1 MTQLENVIERAIS
14 DDAPISL
21 DSSALIAYLA
31 GEQPQNGL
39 IEQLLESDA
48 QIVISA
54 ITASESFV
62 RTVETYGRKVA
73 EDILASLENPG
84 RLRLVPFGRSHL
96 METAAIRSLTRLKL
110 PDAAIV
116 ATARVAGA
124 IAIVGNDR
132 VWQARPLGIQYIHL
146 DDVIRE
152 AQMEQ
157 EPR

>member
-1 MTQLENVIERAIS
+1 M
-14 DDAPISL
+14 
-21 DSSALIAYLA
+21 
-31 GEQPQNGL
+31 
-39 IEQLLESDA
+39 
-48 QIVISA
+48 
-54 ITASESFV
+54 
-62 RTVETYGRKVA
+62 
-73 EDILASLENPG
+73 
-84 RLRLVPFGRSHL
+84 VPFGRSHL

>member
-1 MTQLENVIERAIS
+1 MTQLEIILERAIRKA
-14 DDAPISL
+14 APLSL

-31 GEQPQNGL
+31 GEQPQNAL
-39 IEQLLESDA
+39 IAHLLESDA

-62 RTVETYGRKVA
+62 RTVETYGRDFA
-73 EDILASLENPG
+73 EDILASLENSG
-84 RLRLVPFGRSHL
+84 RLFLVPFGRSHL
-96 METAAIRSLTRLKL
+96 METATIRSVTRLKL

-124 IAIVGNDR
+124 IALVGNDR
-132 VWQARPLGIQYIHL
+132 AWQNKSLGIQYIHL
-146 DDVIRE
+146 DDVVRE
-152 AQMEQ
+152 AQMEE